1 MGATVAMATVAMAMV
16 WDTGAMAMVAMAM
29 AVWDTVVTAT
39 VATAMAVWAT
49 VATAMAVTVT
59 VLSELPQVLIITM
72 VHPTRTSIMSVPL
85 QVTLATVLAA
95 SNTPKVLL

>member
-1 MGATVAMATVAMAMV
+1 MVVWDTVAMAMV
-16 WDTGAMAMVAMAM
+16 VMAM
-29 AVWDTVVTAT
+29 AVWDTVVRAT

-49 VATAMAVTVT
+49 VATAMAVWATVATATEVTVT